1 MEMGAVQ
8 ALLPIRGQ
16 GIGLTILQEIQ
27 AIKEIGEDETLVV
40 TRTGNCPVSSL
51 TPMLHATRLLTP
63 AREIV
68 LAALTL
74 THLVSG
80 QLHGTGTPASAASL
94 ETYL

>member
-8 ALLPIRGQ
+8 TLLPIRGQ

-27 AIKEIGEDETLVV
+27 AIKEIGEDETPAV
-40 TRTGNCPVSSL
+40 TRTGNFPVSSL
-51 TPMLHATRLLTP
+51 TPMSHATRLLTP
-63 AREIV
+63 ARETV

-74 THLVSG
+74 TRLVSV
-80 QLHGTGTPASAASL
+80 QLHGTETPVSAASL